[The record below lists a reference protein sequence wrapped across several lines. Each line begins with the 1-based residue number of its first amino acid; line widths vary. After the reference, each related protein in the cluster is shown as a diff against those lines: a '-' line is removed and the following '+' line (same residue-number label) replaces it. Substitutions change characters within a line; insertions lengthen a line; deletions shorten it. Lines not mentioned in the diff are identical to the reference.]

1 MQNLLKLHLIL
12 FSVLVFLLGCSSSEL
27 SEKEEKVSEENIVL
41 STEEGDYINIRSSN
55 NGSKNIYSKNILIP
69 LERID
74 GCDYVVKGKIE
85 YIKDGEVVAT
95 VDFGDGECDD
105 IATKTV
111 DGKKYTFDLRGKKKS
126 SRYKRSI
133 IKPLVKIDGC
143 DYIVEGK
150 IEYIKNGVVLATVD
164 FGDGEC
170 DNIATKTV
178 GGVDHEIKLNKK
190 GKKHKKGK
198 RPKK

>member
-1 MQNLLKLHLIL
+1 MQNHLKLHLIL
-12 FSVLVFLLGCSSSEL
+12 FSVLVFIFGCSSSDL
-27 SEKEEKVSEENIVL
+27 SEKEEKVSEENINYSAAEV
-41 STEEGDYINIRSSN
+41 DYINIRSSKTD
-55 NGSKNIYSKNILIP
+55 SAKTYTKKILIP
-69 LERID
+69 LEKID

-85 YIKDGEVVAT
+85 YIKDGSVVAT

-111 DGKKYTFDLRGKKKS
+111 DGKKYTFNLRGKKKL
-126 SRYKRSI
+126 SRYKKNI
-133 IKPLVKIDGC
+133 LKPLVKIDGC

-150 IEYIKNGVVLATVD
+150 IEYTKNGAVVVTVD
-164 FGDGEC
+164 FGDGQC

-178 GGVDHEIKLNKK
+178 DGVEHEIKLNKK

-198 RPKK
+198 KTKK